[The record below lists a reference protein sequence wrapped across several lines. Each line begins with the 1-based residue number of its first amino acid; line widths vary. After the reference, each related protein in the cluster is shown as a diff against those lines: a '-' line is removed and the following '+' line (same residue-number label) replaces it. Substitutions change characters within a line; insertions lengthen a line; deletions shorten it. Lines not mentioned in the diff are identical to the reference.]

1 MMTARSI
8 EALAEAAESRAGP
21 GTVRPGTAADA
32 IDEVVPRLIVEPP
45 DAERIAATL
54 AWAGREKLRVVVRGG
69 GTKLGW
75 GPPPEAVDLIL
86 STTRLD
92 AVVEHRDGDLTATVQ
107 AGAALGRVNR
117 QLGGHGQW
125 IPLDLPW
132 SEHATIGGIVATNES
147 GPRRHRHGAPRD
159 LIIGVGLARTDGH
172 LVKAG
177 GIVVENVADSDL
189 AKLLTGSFGCLAVIV
204 TATFKLAPLAPH
216 SRTVAVGLPAL
227 NRVGPLVADLLARQ
241 LAPTAVE
248 LQLPPPRVLIRFES
262 VEATAAAQQ
271 ASDAAELAEGHGGKT
286 EVVAGDEE
294 RALWEAHARR
304 PWEGAGAV
312 VKLSLRPG
320 DLQATLTWLEEAT
333 RTRRVAY
340 ELAGRAGLAV
350 LYLRLDGAAEAQAE
364 LVTTLR
370 GRLSAGHGSAM
381 IMRGTPQLKSLVDVW
396 GPIGDG
402 LRIMQEVK
410 SRFDPT
416 GVLNP
421 GRGPGGL

>member
-8 EALAEAAESRAGP
+8 EAMAEAAESRAGP
-21 GTVRPGTAADA
+21 GTVRLGTAADA

-45 DAERIAATL
+45 DAERIATTL

-86 STTRLD
+86 STKRLD
-92 AVVEHRDGDLTATVQ
+92 AVVEHRYGDLTATVQ

-117 QLGGHGQW
+117 QLGGRGQW

-177 GIVVENVADSDL
+177 GIVVKNVAGYDF
-189 AKLLTGSFGCLAVIV
+189 ARLLTGSFGCLAVIV
-204 TATFKLAPLAPH
+204 TATFKLAPLAPR
-216 SRTVAVGLPAL
+216 SRTVAVDLPAL

-241 LAPTAVE
+241 FAPTAVE

-262 VEATAAAQQ
+262 VEAAAAQQ
-271 ASDAAELAEGHGGKT
+271 ASNAAKLAESHGGKT

-304 PWEGAGAV
+304 PWEGTGAV
-312 VKLSLRPG
+312 VKLSLLPG

-350 LYLRLDGAAEAQAE
+350 LYLRLDGSAEAQAE
-364 LVTTLR
+364 LVTALR
-370 GRLSAGHGSAM
+370 GRLPAGHGSVM
-381 IMRGTPQLKSLVDVW
+381 IMRGAPQLKSLVDVW

-402 LRIMQEVK
+402 LRIMREVK
-410 SRFDPT
+410 SRFDPM

>member
-45 DAERIAATL
+45 DAERIATTL

-92 AVVEHRDGDLTATVQ
+92 AVVEHRYGDLTATVQ

-132 SEHATIGGIVATNES
+132 PEHATIGGIVATNES

-159 LIIGVGLARTDGH
+159 LIIGVGLARADGR

-177 GIVVENVADSDL
+177 GIVVKNVAGYDL
-189 AKLLTGSFGCLAVIV
+189 ARLLTGSFGCLAVIV
-204 TATFKLAPLAPH
+204 TATFKLAPLAPY
-216 SRTVAVGLPAL
+216 SRTVAVDLPAL

-262 VEATAAAQQ
+262 VEAAAAQQ

-304 PWEGAGAV
+304 PWEGTGAV
-312 VKLSLRPG
+312 VKLSLLPG
-320 DLQATLTWLEEAT
+320 DLQATLMWLEEAT

-350 LYLRLDGAAEAQAE
+350 LYLRLDGSAEAQAE
-364 LVTTLR
+364 LVTALR
-370 GRLSAGHGSAM
+370 GRLPEGHGSAM
-381 IMRGTPQLKSLVDVW
+381 IMRGAPQLKSLVDVW

-402 LRIMQEVK
+402 LRIMREVK

>member
-45 DAERIAATL
+45 DAERIATTL

-92 AVVEHRDGDLTATVQ
+92 AVVEHRYGDLTATVQ
-107 AGAALGRVNR
+107 AGAVLGRVNR
-117 QLGGHGQW
+117 ELGGHGQW

-177 GIVVENVADSDL
+177 GIVVKNVAGYDL
-189 AKLLTGSFGCLAVIV
+189 ARLLTGSFGCLAVIV
-204 TATFKLAPLAPH
+204 TATFKLAPLAPR
-216 SRTVAVGLPAL
+216 SRTVAVDLPAL
-227 NRVGPLVADLLARQ
+227 NRIGPLVADLLARQ

-262 VEATAAAQQ
+262 VETAAAQQ

-304 PWEGAGAV
+304 PWEGPGAV
-312 VKLSLRPG
+312 VKLSLLPG

-350 LYLRLDGAAEAQAE
+350 LYLRLDGSAEAQAE
-364 LVTTLR
+364 LVTALR
-370 GRLSAGHGSAM
+370 GRLPAGHGSAM
-381 IMRGTPQLKSLVDVW
+381 ITRGAPQLKSLVDVW

-402 LRIMQEVK
+402 LRIMREVK